1 MGGDDMRYF
10 LASPEIFNALR
21 DAIMAQYGM
30 PNNFADEPWPADTD
44 LLALAEREYTP
55 PDFAALIDT
64 ALTMGA
70 QEITAAQYQEIM
82 RFKTTEPPAEE
93 P

>member
-1 MGGDDMRYF
+1 MRF
-10 LASPEIFNALR
+10 FQASPAILNALR
-21 DAIMAQYGM
+21 SQIMTQYGI
-30 PNNFADEPWPADTD
+30 PNDFAAEPWPADAD

-70 QEITAAQYQEIM
+70 QEITAAQYQEIITQ
-82 RFKTTEPPAEE
+82 RTPPFST
-93 P
+93 